1 MSHAHSHE
9 NTVPKPA
16 LVAAGMLVGACL
28 LMTTAVSL
36 GFMDRQAVPT
46 VARAEANVV
55 PVAERSLQ
63 FLDQDDG
70 TVLIEDVSNGDTVA
84 VIDMDTQSGGFVRG
98 VLRGLARERRLNG
111 VGAEPPFDLTL
122 WGDGSISLTDS
133 ATGRIIELGAFGPD
147 NRAVFAA
154 MLPGGD
160 IT

>member
-16 LVAAGMLVGACL
+16 LVAAGLLVGACL
-28 LMTTAVSL
+28 LMTSAVSL
-36 GFMDRQAVPT
+36 GLMDRQAVPT
-46 VARAEANVV
+46 VARAEANIA

-63 FLDQDDG
+63 FLDQEDG
-70 TVLIEDVSNGDTVA
+70 TVLIADVSTGETVQ
-84 VIDMDTQSGGFVRG
+84 VIDMETQSGGFVRG

-111 VGAEPPFDLTL
+111 IGSQPPFDLTL
-122 WGDGSISLTDS
+122 WEDGGISLTDS

-154 MLPGGD
+154 MLPSGD

>member
-1 MSHAHSHE
+1 MSHGHSHE

-16 LVAAGMLVGACL
+16 LVAAGLLIAVCL
-28 LMTTAVSL
+28 LMTAAVSL
-36 GFMDRQAVPT
+36 GFMERQAVPT
-46 VARAEANVV
+46 VERAEANVA
-55 PVAERSLQ
+55 PIAERSLR
-63 FLDQDDG
+63 FLDQENG
-70 TVLIEDVSNGDTVA
+70 TVLIADVSNGDTVA
-84 VIDMDTQSGGFVRG
+84 VIDVETQSGGFVRG
-98 VLRGLARERRLNG
+98 VLRGLARERRMHG
-111 VGAEPPFDLTL
+111 IGSEPPFDLTL

>member
-16 LVAAGMLVGACL
+16 LVAAGLLVGACM
-28 LMTTAVSL
+28 LMTAAVSF

-46 VARAEANVV
+46 VARAEANVA
-55 PVAERSLQ
+55 PVTERSLQ
-63 FLDQDDG
+63 FLDQEDG
-70 TVLIEDVSNGDTVA
+70 TVLIADVSTGETVQ
-84 VIDMDTQSGGFVRG
+84 VIDMETQSGGFVRG

-111 VGAEPPFDLTL
+111 IGSEPPFNLTL
-122 WGDGSISLTDS
+122 WEDGGISLTDS